1 MFAKMQHLYSYS
13 QQTPECNI
21 TLETNDIQYVINL
34 HNARYGFVSSGVAI
48 VSVKW
53 RGAGP
58 ATLTTNHTVCIGQL
72 GIMNIDAFMAVL
84 YRRLRSWQNAKTSF
98 DETE

>member
-48 VSVKW
+48 VSVK
-53 RGAGP
+53 
-58 ATLTTNHTVCIGQL
+58 
-72 GIMNIDAFMAVL
+72 
-84 YRRLRSWQNAKTSF
+84 
-98 DETE
+98 